1 MDDDFLFPRRELLLV
16 QGLQRDAQQLYTEMI
31 QKCLHKTVLQYAERL
46 LKGPCSR
53 QALSVKLIEVR
64 LAVVR
69 ICKTEVQQGPTCL
82 SRSGCCRV

>member
-1 MDDDFLFPRRELLLV
+1 MVGSATSARYPTIIYRND
-16 QGLQRDAQQLYTEMI
+16 TEM
-31 QKCLHKTVLQYAERL
+31 LNKTVLQYAKRL

-69 ICKTEVQQGPTCL
+69 LEMV
-82 SRSGCCRV
+82 

>member
-1 MDDDFLFPRRELLLV
+1 MVGSGTSARCPTIIYRND
-16 QGLQRDAQQLYTEMI
+16 TEM
-31 QKCLHKTVLQYAERL
+31 LNKTVLQYAERL

>member
-1 MDDDFLFPRRELLLV
+1 MCGILRFIPSQEWMMIVNPKERTMVGSGTSARCPTIIYRND
-16 QGLQRDAQQLYTEMI
+16 TEM
-31 QKCLHKTVLQYAERL
+31 LNKTVLQYAERL

-69 ICKTEVQQGPTCL
+69 LEMV
-82 SRSGCCRV
+82 

>member
-1 MDDDFLFPRRELLLV
+1 MCGIQSRMDDDFLFPRRELWLV

-31 QKCLHKTVLQYAERL
+31 QKCLHRTVLQYAERL
-46 LKGPCSR
+46 LKGPCSK

-69 ICKTEVQQGPTCL
+69 LEMV
-82 SRSGCCRV
+82 